1 MSDATA
7 AYRAARDW
15 LLDTSA
21 ELRGH
26 GRGVPLPG
34 DAGPVQLGVRLV
46 RRGRR
51 GQRRAGAGGG
61 RGGRV
66 EHGAHLRRA
75 AGTLPRGVGM
85 AGRSRGP
92 ARRLRDRDA
101 RQPGGAVGVDA
112 RDHAA
117 RCGRDADHHRGRPC
131 RAGRPDRAG
140 SGAARDRGRRGHGQV
155 RRRTGRLHA
164 DQRRP
169 DRRRSGRLAHLRR
182 RVRRRPGR
190 RRPRRHG
197 ARRPAAALLH
207 VRHHEPAQAGR
218 AHAGLLPRRPPVDD
232 VLARRA
238 PGRRAPQ
245 HLLRR
250 LGQARVVVLLRTV
263 DRGGDDRGA
272 ELRPLRRRRPC
283 CGGCASSRSPRSA
296 RRRRSGGC

>member
-15 LLDTSA
+15 LLDTTRSYEDTVAEFRFPQMPDPFNWVSDWFDVVAEDNDERALVVVEEDGSSTAHTFA
-21 ELRGH
+21 ELRA
-26 GRGVPLPG
+26 RSLGVSAWL
-34 DAGPVQLGVRLV
+34 AGLGVR
-46 RRGRR
+46 RGDSVIVML
-51 GQRRAGAGGG
+51 GN
-61 RGGRV
+61 RV
-66 EHGAHLRRA
+66 ELWESMLG
-75 AGTLPRGVGM
+75 
-85 AGRSRGP
+85 
-92 ARRLRDRDA
+92 
-101 RQPGGAVGVDA
+101 
-112 RDHAA
+112 DHAA
-117 RCGRDADHHRGRPC
+117 RSGRDADHHRGRPG

-169 DRRRSGRLAHLRR
+169 DRRRSGGLAHLRR

>member
-7 AYRAARDW
+7 DYRAARDW
-15 LLDTSA
+15 LLDTRRSYEDTVA
-21 ELRGH
+21 EFRFPQMPDPFNW
-26 GRGVPLPG
+26 VS
-34 DAGPVQLGVRLV
+34 DWFDVVAD
-46 RRGRR
+46 
-51 GQRRAGAGGG
+51 GQRRARAGGG

-75 AGTLPRGVGM
+75 AGTLPRGLGV

-117 RCGRDADHHRGRPC
+117 RRGRDADHHRGRPG

-140 SGAARDRGRRGHGQV
+140 SGAARDRGCRGHGQV
-155 RRRTGRLHA
+155 RRRTGGLHA

-169 DRRRSGRLAHLRR
+169 DRRRSGGLAHLRR

-283 CGGCASSRSPRSA
+283 CSGCASSRSPRSA